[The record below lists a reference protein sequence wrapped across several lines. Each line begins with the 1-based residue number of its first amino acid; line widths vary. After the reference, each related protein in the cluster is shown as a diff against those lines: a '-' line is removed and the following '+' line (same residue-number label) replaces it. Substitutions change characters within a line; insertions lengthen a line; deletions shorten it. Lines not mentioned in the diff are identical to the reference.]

1 MLLTESVC
9 VIMITIWYQFID
21 RGIYNLQLIC
31 IFIGFIVLFYM
42 LLLVPES
49 PKWQYTWF
57 YYNESIKNLK
67 YVGKFNGLQRKQTD
81 RIKKIK
87 FDIEMLL

>member
-1 MLLTESVC
+1 
-9 VIMITIWYQFID
+9 
-21 RGIYNLQLIC
+21 
-31 IFIGFIVLFYM
+31 M

-67 YVGKFNGLQRKQTD
+67 YVGKFNGLTDEKLRK
-81 RIKKIK
+81 ISKI
-87 FDIEMLL
+87 